1 MTHLRSW
8 QQDGDPVQVSC
19 SSANAGSTSSL
30 GQAAVMGRAGRS
42 LPVKET
48 SDMRGCP
55 GFSRHTGDVWW
66 ERKEKRG
73 EGAALKVGNTS

>member
-1 MTHLRSW
+1 MGIPSRFLAPQPMLAAPLLPGPGSS
-8 QQDGDPVQVSC
+8 DGEGWKAP
-19 SSANAGSTSSL
+19 
-30 GQAAVMGRAGRS
+30 
-42 LPVKET
+42 LPVEET